1 MPAKLSLTQRAILLR
16 FVLRH
21 SPDGRPFSLDR
32 LQETL
37 PDVPGTVLG
46 NGLLA
51 LAAEGLCG
59 VEDPDL
65 VWSTPEGITA
75 AGTEGA

>member
-1 MPAKLSLTQRAILLR
+1 M
-16 FVLRH
+16 
-21 SPDGRPFSLDR
+21 
-32 LQETL
+32 
-37 PDVPGTVLG
+37 PGTVLG

-65 VWSTPEGITA
+65 VWSTPEGFAA
-75 AGTEGA
+75 AGTDGA